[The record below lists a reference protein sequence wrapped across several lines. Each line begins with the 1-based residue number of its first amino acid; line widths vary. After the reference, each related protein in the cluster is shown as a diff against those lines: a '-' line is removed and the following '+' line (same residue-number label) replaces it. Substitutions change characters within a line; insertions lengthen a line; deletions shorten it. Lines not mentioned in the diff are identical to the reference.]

1 MKDQSITF
9 HGPIVNYGSL
19 GRGCSAGVVSVTF
32 SKKDD
37 AAALAAFE
45 VTGTKKRGLEEGATE
60 DGRPS
65 ARRRLFHAEPDKS
78 VKFLVEPLAM
88 VPKLES
94 CAGPGR
100 GQEDRAGGPAQG
112 R

>member
-1 MKDQSITF
+1 MKDQSVNV
-9 HGPIVNYGSL
+9 HGPIVNYGSF
-19 GRGCSAGVVSVTF
+19 GRGCSAGAVTVMRG
-32 SKKDD
+32 KED